1 VVNPREVLRAL
12 VAGAMP
18 GAVIT
23 VRADWIAEL
32 VADIPEPKAQ
42 VEVDL
47 TAAEVAR
54 LMARDEKTVAS
65 WCRVGLLSGAYRLRG
80 REWRI
85 PRASLAA
92 FQRGRPGA

>member
-12 VAGAMP
+12 VAGAML
-18 GAVIT
+18 T